1 MPSSKILS
9 TLLLIIAGA
18 LFSLKVLSGFLPH
31 FVRTPP
37 VKWRKRVNRAIL
49 AAEKA
54 TKKIP
59 VLDFG
64 WKTGSVRR
72 QMILASFKPSDY
84 SNRVYGSKIAVGP
97 EDRQNRETFI
107 NRMIPA
113 KRTYNRVIYG
123 FFHPYCDAGGGG
135 EKVLWKAVETTLQ
148 KDSNCVTVIYTGD
161 FETSGEEILSKV
173 SKRFG
178 YELESSRVVFVFLR
192 MRRYVDP
199 KTWPRLTLLGQA
211 MGSIVLAI
219 EALYKLSPDVWC
231 DTMGYPFTYPIA
243 KWVARIPVITYTH
256 YPIISSDML
265 DKLSQMPNFKSNI
278 GLRLKFL
285 YWRIFMILY
294 SGTGS
299 YVDIAST
306 NSTWT
311 QNHIKKIWPIC
322 DSRIIYPPCSTEN
335 LIFKEESSGWERE
348 NQAVIIAQFRPEKR
362 HSLIVTSYA
371 SALEKQKLEKNVKL
385 PKLVFIGSTRTE
397 EDRQYVEKLKKLC
410 FDEYTLP
417 KELVEFKTDCEYT
430 IMKDYLRNST
440 YGINAMW
447 NEHFGISVVEYA
459 ASGLIP
465 LVHASAGPLLDIVV
479 PWDTKLN
486 GQVSECN
493 DSTRTGFFFKDPSD
507 PDFAKYTSK
516 NYKTL
521 RDIFLQVSEMSDEE
535 KLAISQRT
543 KKCVLSKFS
552 DTTFSE
558 KWNRVLE
565 DLPEIELAHQ

>member
-1 MPSSKILS
+1 MPTFEIIS
-9 TLLLIIAGA
+9 TLLLVLAGT
-18 LFSLKVLSGFLPH
+18 LFLLRVLSGFLPH
-31 FVRTPP
+31 FVRTPS
-37 VKWRKRVNRAIL
+37 VKWRKRVNDAIK

-54 TKKIP
+54 TNKIP

-72 QMILASFKPSDY
+72 QMILASLKPSDY
-84 SNRVYGSKIAVGP
+84 SNKTYGSKIAVGTQ
-97 EDRQNRETFI
+97 DRQNREEFV
-107 NRMIPA
+107 NRMVA
-113 KRTYNRVIYG
+113 SERAYKRIIYG

-148 KDSNCVTVIYTGD
+148 RDPECVTVIYTGD
-161 FETSGEEILSKV
+161 YETSGEEILSKV
-173 SKRFG
+173 SERFG
-178 YELESSRVVFVFLR
+178 YKIQGSRVVFIFLKT
-192 MRRYVDP
+192 RRYVDP
-199 KTWPRLTLLGQA
+199 KTWPKLTLLGQA
-211 MGSIVLAI
+211 LGSVILAV

-231 DTMGYPFTYPIA
+231 ETMGYPFTYPIA

-265 DKLSQMPNFKSNI
+265 DKLVHMRGYHSSIK
-278 GLRLKFL
+278 LRLKSLYWKIFLFL
-285 YWRIFMILY
+285 YR
-294 SGTGS
+294 GTGT

-311 QNHIKKIWPIC
+311 QNHIKKIWPVS

-335 LIFKEESSGWERE
+335 LVFKEDGSGWSRE

-362 HSLIVTSYA
+362 HSLIISSYA
-371 SALEKQKLEKNVKL
+371 SALEEQELGKSVSL
-385 PKLVFIGSTRTE
+385 PKLVFIGSTRTA
-397 EDRQYVEKLKKLC
+397 EDRQYVEELKTLC
-410 FDEYTLP
+410 FEKYAIP
-417 KELVEFKTDCEYT
+417 KDLVEFKTDCEYN
-430 IMKDYLRNST
+430 IMKDYLRKST

-479 PWDTKLN
+479 PWDSKMN
-486 GQVSECN
+486 RQVSDYN

-507 PDFAKYTSK
+507 PDFAKQKSK

-521 RDIFLQVSEMSDEE
+521 RDIFLQVTTLSDEE
-535 KLAISQRT
+535 KHVISKRT

-552 DTTFSE
+552 DETFSV
-558 KWNRVLE
+558 KWNRMLE
-565 DLPEIELAHQ
+565 DLPEIDSSHQ